1 MKWAVNVKINSQQR
15 EPSFSLRYGHDQK
28 VNRDIKELKVFR
40 NGILLEEITS
50 YNEKVPFHLQ
60 CKI

>member
-1 MKWAVNVKINSQQR
+1 MKWAVNVKINTQQR

-28 VNRDIKELKVFR
+28 VTSDIKELKVFR

-50 YNEKVPFHLQ
+50 YN
-60 CKI
+60 